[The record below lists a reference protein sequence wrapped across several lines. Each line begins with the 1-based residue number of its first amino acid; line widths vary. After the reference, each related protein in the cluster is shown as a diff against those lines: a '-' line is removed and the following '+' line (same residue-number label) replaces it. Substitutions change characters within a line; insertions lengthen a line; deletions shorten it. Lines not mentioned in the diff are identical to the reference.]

1 LRIGIDL
8 GGTKIEAIALADDGK
23 ALLRR
28 RVPTPAGDYRAILDA
43 VASLVAATEK
53 ELGRDGSI
61 GIACPGAI
69 SATTGLIKN
78 SNTTVLIGKP
88 LDRDLATRLGQPVR
102 LENDAN
108 CFTLSEAVDGAG
120 THGRVVFGVILGTG
134 VGGGI
139 VIDRQLVT
147 GHNRVA
153 GEWGHNPL
161 PWPRPDEFPGAQC
174 YCGKSGCIETFLS
187 GSGIARDYCARTG
200 KRLAAEQIVEAAG
213 TGDGEAQKSLE
224 AFRDRLARGLAAVV
238 NMLDPDVIVI
248 GGGLSNIMPLYT
260 ALPALVARH
269 AFSATIDTPI
279 VRAAHGD
286 SSGVRGAAW
295 LWPTASAV

>member
-1 LRIGIDL
+1 MRIGIDL

-28 RVPTPAGDYRAILDA
+28 RVPTPAGDYGAILDA

-161 PWPRPDEFPGAQC
+161 PSPQEIDHPLPVC
-174 YCGKSGCIETFLS
+174 YCGRRGCIETYLS
-187 GSGIARDYCARTG
+187 GPGFSSDHARVAGERIDAERIAALAVEGDTRCA
-200 KRLAAEQIVEAAG
+200 A
-213 TGDGEAQKSLE
+213 SLE
-224 AFRDRLARGLAAVV
+224 RYCERLARSLAGVI
-238 NMLDPDVIVI
+238 NILDPDVIVL
-248 GGGLSNIMPLYT
+248 GGGLSSIAALYDRVPRLWRAHVISDGVRT
-260 ALPALVARH
+260 RLVA
-269 AFSATIDTPI
+269 P
-279 VRAAHGD
+279 VHGD

-295 LWPTASAV
+295 LWEAA